1 MDTSQIQLH
10 DLSKNQEIFGD
21 IAKKIA
27 EKINEDR
34 IVIQQYDKNKKEYVE
49 KVLAESDELN
59 KSTQIRKYY
68 DELVM
73 WHEKVMLNG
82 DYENNAPFIKMMKAK
97 VAYAHGRKKI
107 GDDFLD
113 MFNAIINQI
122 NSAET
127 LKNAKLF
134 FEAVLGF
141 RKALEKG
148 K

>member
-1 MDTSQIQLH
+1 MDTSQIQLQK
-10 DLSKNQEIFGD
+10 LSPEIFGD
-21 IAKKIA
+21 IACEWAKKIGQ
-27 EKINEDR
+27 N
-34 IVIQQYDKNKKEYVE
+34 DKKNN
-49 KVLAESDELN
+49 A
-59 KSTQIRKYY
+59 TQIRKYY

-141 RKALEKG
+141 RKSLEKG

>member
-1 MDTSQIQLH
+1 MDITQIQLQK
-10 DLSKNQEIFGD
+10 LSPEIFGD
-21 IAKKIA
+21 IAKNCADKIGQ
-27 EKINEDR
+27 NDR
-34 IVIQQYDKNKKEYVE
+34 KN
-49 KVLAESDELN
+49 N
-59 KSTQIRKYY
+59 STQIRKYY

-97 VAYAHGRKKI
+97 VAYAKGR
-107 GDDFLD
+107 DLVTQDFVD